1 MKQIYSRRTGFRNWL
16 RQGQEPAE
24 IAAAETI
31 LDSASHPQPS
41 PLTGPAASQS
51 TPTVPPASAI
61 TAGEASLSPKVGST
75 WIHRETGLIVDVVS
89 VEENTIKLHAPCAE
103 CDDWVE
109 FVDGFVEEYEED
121 K

>member
-1 MKQIYSRRTGFRNWL
+1 
-16 RQGQEPAE
+16 
-24 IAAAETI
+24 
-31 LDSASHPQPS
+31 
-41 PLTGPAASQS
+41 
-51 TPTVPPASAI
+51 
-61 TAGEASLSPKVGST
+61 VGST